1 MKKKTLVIG
10 LAVVSVLGVLFH
22 FAYDF
27 FKISYLKAVFPS
39 NESIFE
45 HLKLIIFPTLI
56 FIPVDYIISKDNRMN
71 ILSSYLSGIIVGCIF
86 MVCAYYTYSG
96 IIGFDV
102 AWVNIAI
109 FFVSVIIIFIYRY
122 KKIALFDGAN
132 SAIAFIILLIIIEIF
147 SFYPTDLGIFK
158 ETFLHLDKDA
168 F

>member
-1 MKKKTLVIG
+1 M
-10 LAVVSVLGVLFH
+10 
-22 FAYDF
+22 
-27 FKISYLKAVFPS
+27 IS
-39 NESIFE
+39 
-45 HLKLIIFPTLI
+45 
-56 FIPVDYIISKDNRMN
+56 
-71 ILSSYLSGIIVGCIF
+71 
-86 MVCAYYTYSG
+86 AYYTYSG

-109 FFVSVIIIFIYRY
+109 FFISVIIIFIYRY

-158 ETFLHLDKDA
+158 ETFLHLDKDV